1 MLQKLPTAD
10 LTCVVRFI
18 CYHERYFQV
27 FKSSSKKRDLSD
39 TSKTGEDPKKKREAS
54 CAKFVAES
62 DDFNEGIDS
71 PGCRVILF
79 NCKEH

>member
-10 LTCVVRFI
+10 LTCVASFI

-39 TSKTGEDPKKKREAS
+39 TSKTGEDQRKSEKQA
-54 CAKFVAES
+54 VQ
-62 DDFNEGIDS
+62 N
-71 PGCRVILF
+71 L
-79 NCKEH
+79 